1 MLTQSING
9 FLLMEV
15 PDHDVGVFTSL
26 SAREIVAIV
35 RKGHTSYLVI
45 VGGQEMLV
53 VGVLEVTNDDT
64 GCSN

>member
-1 MLTQSING
+1 
-9 FLLMEV
+9 MEV

-35 RKGHTSYLVI
+35 RKSHTSYLVV

-53 VGVLEVTNDDT
+53 VGVLEVTNNDT